1 MEKHNDEKVEHSE
14 FNDVRERRLSASGRR
29 ISVVDDVFGDIV
41 EGGPNYRDVGWLG
54 TAILMMKTQIGL
66 GVLSI
71 PAVLDALGM
80 VPGVICLI
88 FVGVVTTWSN
98 YMIGVF
104 KLNHRSVYGID
115 DMGYKTLGVAGREFF
130 GIAYAL
136 CACLV
141 TMTSGQSLISY
152 QSLSFVQD
160 LVCWRYLL
168 D

>member
-1 MEKHNDEKVEHSE
+1 MSSEKYEDEKAAHFETVS
-14 FNDVRERRLSASGRR
+14 NGGERRFSASGRR

-41 EGGPNYRDVGWLG
+41 EGGPNYRDVGWIG

-80 VPGVICLI
+80 VPGVICLV
-88 FVGVVTTWSN
+88 FVGIVTTWSN
-98 YMIGVF
+98 YMIGQF

-115 DMGYKTLGVAGREFF
+115 DMGYKTLGVPGREFF

-136 CACLV
+136 CMCFDCH
-141 TMTSGQSLISY
+141 S
-152 QSLSFVQD
+152 
-160 LVCWRYLL
+160 RYEQFLTTF
-168 D
+168 